1 MIKNYLCSKI
11 LVNILTG
18 ASMGFERVVSLQGM
32 LFLLIII
39 GVFAKKKNILPKE
52 SNGVL
57 TDFLI
62 NIILPCNIINSF
74 RAELKIDVLINFV
87 RIFLLAFGI
96 QIFAIIINNF
106 LYKNQSEERQKVLK
120 YATVIS
126 NAGFMGMAVVE
137 GVFGTVGA
145 MYASISL
152 ISQRALLWSAGLA
165 YFTKANTKKELFKKI
180 LTHPCLVSVYIGLIL
195 MIFQVPLPDFL
206 GRTIKSIGNT
216 TTPVSMILIG
226 LILGEIKNLKNFV
239 TKTVMFYT
247 TIRLV
252 GLPLIVFLVGK
263 FFGFDEILIGV
274 QVLITGMPAASTTA
288 ILAGKYNGDVEFAT
302 KCILVSSALS
312 MITIPIWCL
321 ILKI

>member
-1 MIKNYLCSKI
+1 
-11 LVNILTG
+11 
-18 ASMGFERVVSLQGM
+18 MGFERVVSLQGM
-32 LFLLIII
+32 LFLLIVI
-39 GVFAKKKNILPKE
+39 GVFSKRKNILPKE
-52 SNGVL
+52 ANTVL

-74 RAELKIDVLINFV
+74 RAELRIEVLINFV

-106 LYKNQSEERQKVLK
+106 LYRNQSEERQKVLK

-137 GVFGTVGA
+137 GVFGMAGA

-165 YFTKANTKKELFKKI
+165 YFTKADSKKELFKKI

-195 MIFQVPLPDFL
+195 MIFQIPLPDFL
-206 GRTIKSIGNT
+206 GRTIKSVGNT

-226 LILGEIKNLKNFV
+226 LILGEIKDLQKFI

-252 GLPLIVFLVGK
+252 ILPLIVFLVGK
-263 FFGFDEILIGV
+263 FFGFDNILIGV

>member
-1 MIKNYLCSKI
+1 M
-11 LVNILTG
+11 G
-18 ASMGFERVVSLQGM
+18 DSMGFERVVSLQGM
-32 LFLLIII
+32 LFLLIVI
-39 GVFAKKKNILPKE
+39 GVFAKRKSILPEE
-52 SNGVL
+52 SNKVL

-74 RAELKIDVLINFV
+74 RAELKIEVLINFV

-106 LYKNQSEERQKVLK
+106 LYRNQSEERQKVLK

-137 GVFGTVGA
+137 GVFGMAGA

-195 MIFQVPLPDFL
+195 MIFQIPLPDFL
-206 GRTIKSIGNT
+206 GRTIRSIGNT

-226 LILGEIKNLKNFV
+226 LILGEIKDLKNFV

-274 QVLITGMPAASTTA
+274 QILITGMPAASTTA

>member
-1 MIKNYLCSKI
+1 
-11 LVNILTG
+11 
-18 ASMGFERVVSLQGM
+18 MGFERVVSLQGM
-32 LFLLIII
+32 LFLLIVI
-39 GVFAKKKNILPKE
+39 GVFSKRKNILPKE
-52 SNGVL
+52 ANTVL

-74 RAELKIDVLINFV
+74 RAELKIEVLINFV

-106 LYKNQSEERQKVLK
+106 LYRNQSEERQKVLK

-137 GVFGTVGA
+137 GVFGMTGA

-165 YFTKANTKKELFKKI
+165 YFTKADSKKELFKKI

-195 MIFQVPLPDFL
+195 MIFQIPLPDFL
-206 GRTIKSIGNT
+206 GRTIRSVGNT

-226 LILGEIKNLKNFV
+226 LILGEIKDLQKFI

-252 GLPLIVFLVGK
+252 ILPLIVFLVGK
-263 FFGFDEILIGV
+263 FFGFDNILIGV

>member
-1 MIKNYLCSKI
+1 
-11 LVNILTG
+11 
-18 ASMGFERVVSLQGM
+18 MGFERVISLQGM
-32 LFLLIII
+32 LFLLIVI
-39 GVFAKKKNILPKE
+39 GVFSKRKNILPKE
-52 SNGVL
+52 ANTVL

-74 RAELKIDVLINFV
+74 RAELKIEVLINFV

-106 LYKNQSEERQKVLK
+106 LYRNQSEERQKVLK

-137 GVFGTVGA
+137 GVFGMAGA

-165 YFTKANTKKELFKKI
+165 YFTKANSKKELFKKI

-195 MIFQVPLPDFL
+195 MIFQIPLPDFL
-206 GRTIKSIGNT
+206 GRTIKSVGNT

-226 LILGEIKNLKNFV
+226 LILGEIKDLQKFI

-252 GLPLIVFLVGK
+252 ILPLIVFLVGK
-263 FFGFDEILIGV
+263 FFGFDNILIGV

>member
-1 MIKNYLCSKI
+1 
-11 LVNILTG
+11 
-18 ASMGFERVVSLQGM
+18 MGFERVVSLQGM
-32 LFLLIII
+32 LFLLIVI
-39 GVFAKKKNILPKE
+39 GVFAKKKNILPEE
-52 SNGVL
+52 SNKVL

-74 RAELKIDVLINFV
+74 RAELKIEVLINFV

-106 LYKNQSEERQKVLK
+106 LYRNQSEERQKVLK

-137 GVFGTVGA
+137 GVFGMAGA

-195 MIFQVPLPDFL
+195 MIFQIPLPDFL
-206 GRTIKSIGNT
+206 GRTIRSVGNT

-239 TKTVMFYT
+239 TKTVMYYT
-247 TIRLV
+247 TIRLAI
-252 GLPLIVFLVGK
+252 LPLIVFLVGK

-274 QVLITGMPAASTTA
+274 QILITGMPAASTTA

>member
-1 MIKNYLCSKI
+1 
-11 LVNILTG
+11 
-18 ASMGFERVVSLQGM
+18 MGFERVVSLQGM
-32 LFLLIII
+32 LFLLIVI
-39 GVFAKKKNILPKE
+39 GVFSKRKNILPKE
-52 SNGVL
+52 ANTVL

-74 RAELKIDVLINFV
+74 RAELKIEVLINFV

-106 LYKNQSEERQKVLK
+106 LYRNQSEERQKVLK

-137 GVFGTVGA
+137 GVFGMAGA

-165 YFTKANTKKELFKKI
+165 YFTKADSKKELFKKI

-195 MIFQVPLPDFL
+195 MIFQIPLPDFL
-206 GRTIKSIGNT
+206 GRTIRSVGNT

-226 LILGEIKNLKNFV
+226 LILGEIKDLQKFI

-252 GLPLIVFLVGK
+252 ILPLIVFLVGK
-263 FFGFDEILIGV
+263 FFGFDNILIGV

>member
-1 MIKNYLCSKI
+1 M
-11 LVNILTG
+11 G
-18 ASMGFERVVSLQGM
+18 DSMGFERVVSLQGM
-32 LFLLIII
+32 LFLLIVI
-39 GVFAKKKNILPKE
+39 GVFAKRKSILPKE

-74 RAELKIDVLINFV
+74 RAELKIEVLINFV

-106 LYKNQSEERQKVLK
+106 LYRNQSEERQKVLK

-137 GVFGTVGA
+137 GVFGMAGA

-195 MIFQVPLPDFL
+195 MIFQIPLPDFL
-206 GRTIKSIGNT
+206 GRTIRSIGNT

-226 LILGEIKNLKNFV
+226 LILGEIKDLKNFV

-263 FFGFDEILIGV
+263 FFGFDEILIDV
-274 QVLITGMPAASTTA
+274 QILITGMPAASTTA

>member
-1 MIKNYLCSKI
+1 M
-11 LVNILTG
+11 G
-18 ASMGFERVVSLQGM
+18 DSMGFERVVSLQGM
-32 LFLLIII
+32 LFLLIVI
-39 GVFAKKKNILPKE
+39 GVFAKRKSILPKE

-74 RAELKIDVLINFV
+74 RAELKIEVLINFV

-106 LYKNQSEERQKVLK
+106 LYRNQSEERQKVLK

-137 GVFGTVGA
+137 GVFGMAGA

-195 MIFQVPLPDFL
+195 MIFQIPLPDFL
-206 GRTIKSIGNT
+206 GRTIRSIGNT

-226 LILGEIKNLKNFV
+226 LILGEIKDLKNFV

-274 QVLITGMPAASTTA
+274 QILITGMPAASTTA

>member
-1 MIKNYLCSKI
+1 
-11 LVNILTG
+11 
-18 ASMGFERVVSLQGM
+18 MGFERVVSLQGM
-32 LFLLIII
+32 LFLLIVI
-39 GVFAKKKNILPKE
+39 GVFAKRKSILPEE
-52 SNGVL
+52 SNKVL

-74 RAELKIDVLINFV
+74 RAELKIEVLINFV

-106 LYKNQSEERQKVLK
+106 LYRNQSEERQKVLK

-137 GVFGTVGA
+137 GVFGMAGA

-195 MIFQVPLPDFL
+195 MIFQIPLPDFL
-206 GRTIKSIGNT
+206 GRTIRSIGNT

-226 LILGEIKNLKNFV
+226 LILGEIKDLKNFV

-274 QVLITGMPAASTTA
+274 QILITGMPAASTTA

>member
-1 MIKNYLCSKI
+1 M
-11 LVNILTG
+11 G
-18 ASMGFERVVSLQGM
+18 DSMGFERVVSLQGM
-32 LFLLIII
+32 LFLLIVI
-39 GVFAKKKNILPKE
+39 GVFAKKKNILPEE
-52 SNGVL
+52 SNKVL

-74 RAELKIDVLINFV
+74 RAELKIEVLINFV

-106 LYKNQSEERQKVLK
+106 LYRNQSEERQKVLK

-137 GVFGTVGA
+137 GVFGMAGA

-195 MIFQVPLPDFL
+195 MIFQIPLPDFL
-206 GRTIKSIGNT
+206 GRTIRSVGNT

-239 TKTVMFYT
+239 TKTVMYYT
-247 TIRLV
+247 TIRLAI
-252 GLPLIVFLVGK
+252 LPLIVFLVGK

-274 QVLITGMPAASTTA
+274 QILITGMPAASTTA

>member
-1 MIKNYLCSKI
+1 
-11 LVNILTG
+11 
-18 ASMGFERVVSLQGM
+18 MGFERVVSLQGM
-32 LFLLIII
+32 LFLLIVI
-39 GVFAKKKNILPKE
+39 GVFAKKKSILPEE
-52 SNGVL
+52 SNKVL

-74 RAELKIDVLINFV
+74 RAELKIEVLINFV

-106 LYKNQSEERQKVLK
+106 LYRNQSEERQKVLK

-137 GVFGTVGA
+137 GVFGMAGA

-195 MIFQVPLPDFL
+195 MIFQIPLPDFL
-206 GRTIKSIGNT
+206 GRTIRSIGNT

-226 LILGEIKNLKNFV
+226 LILGEIKDLKNFV

-274 QVLITGMPAASTTA
+274 QILITGMPAASTTA

>member
-1 MIKNYLCSKI
+1 
-11 LVNILTG
+11 
-18 ASMGFERVVSLQGM
+18 MGFERVISLQGM
-32 LFLLIII
+32 LFLLIVI
-39 GVFAKKKNILPKE
+39 GVFSKRKNILPKE
-52 SNGVL
+52 ANTVL

-74 RAELKIDVLINFV
+74 RAELRLEVLINFV

-106 LYKNQSEERQKVLK
+106 LYRNQSEERQKVLK

-137 GVFGTVGA
+137 GVFGMAGA

-165 YFTKANTKKELFKKI
+165 YFTKADSKKELFKKI

-195 MIFQVPLPDFL
+195 MIFQIPLPDFL
-206 GRTIKSIGNT
+206 GRTIKSVGNT

-226 LILGEIKNLKNFV
+226 LILGEIKDLQKFI

-252 GLPLIVFLVGK
+252 ILPLIVFLVGK
-263 FFGFDEILIGV
+263 FFGFDNILIGV

>member
-1 MIKNYLCSKI
+1 
-11 LVNILTG
+11 
-18 ASMGFERVVSLQGM
+18 MGFQKVMTLQGM
-32 LFLLIII
+32 LFLLIIM
-39 GVFAKKKNILPKE
+39 GVFAKRKKILPDNA
-52 SNGVL
+52 NGVL

-74 RAELKIDVLINFV
+74 RAELQIDVLINFIK
-87 RIFLLAFGI
+87 IFLLAFGI
-96 QIFAIIINNF
+96 QFFAIGLNFF
-106 LYKNQSEERQKVLK
+106 LYKNQPVERQKVLR

-137 GVFGTVGA
+137 GVFGMEGA

-165 YFTKANTKKELFKKI
+165 YFTKADTKKELFKKI
-180 LTHPCLVSVYIGLIL
+180 LTHPCLVSVYIGLII
-195 MIFQVPLPDFL
+195 MIFQIPLPEFL
-206 GRTIKSIGNT
+206 GRTIRSVGNT

-226 LILGEIKNLKNFV
+226 LILGEIKELKNFL

-247 TIRLV
+247 TMRLLI
-252 GLPLIVFLVGK
+252 LPLIVFLVGT
-263 FFGFDEILIGV
+263 FFGFDKILIGV

-312 MITIPIWCL
+312 MVSIPIWCL
-321 ILKI
+321 FLKI

>member
-1 MIKNYLCSKI
+1 
-11 LVNILTG
+11 
-18 ASMGFERVVSLQGM
+18 MGFERVISLQGM
-32 LFLLIII
+32 LFLLIVI
-39 GVFAKKKNILPKE
+39 GVFSKRKNILPKE
-52 SNGVL
+52 ANTVL

-74 RAELKIDVLINFV
+74 RVELKIEVLINFV

-106 LYKNQSEERQKVLK
+106 LYRNQSEERQKVLK

-137 GVFGTVGA
+137 GVFGMAGA

-165 YFTKANTKKELFKKI
+165 YFTKADSKKELFKKI

-195 MIFQVPLPDFL
+195 MIFQIPLPDFL
-206 GRTIKSIGNT
+206 GRTIKSVGNT

-226 LILGEIKNLKNFV
+226 LILGEIKDLQKFI

-252 GLPLIVFLVGK
+252 ILPLIVFLVGK
-263 FFGFDEILIGV
+263 FFGFDNILIGV